1 MNFARFNALYIALIR
16 PRVDDVICFRLE
28 TKGFV
33 SLRASPGYKG
43 LCLLKGSCFHPETK
57 TFVSFDVGGGS
68 TDMMSQRVHGNK
80 DHCQRKP
87 RSVAS

>member
-1 MNFARFNALYIALIR
+1 MRPGCLTDIALIR

-33 SLRASPGYKG
+33 S
-43 LCLLKGSCFHPETK
+43 
-57 TFVSFDVGGGS
+57 FDAGGGS

-87 RSVAS
+87 PPSSFVNKDQPMMSHLFFVR